1 MAIGRRNVAGECAA
15 DLTGD
20 TAMKT
25 FSRFIGTTVLGGVL
39 FLAPIVV
46 LIMILSKAFDLS
58 RRSLKPL
65 AALIPDN
72 LASGPTASGILAI
85 LLLAVVCF
93 LAGLLAR
100 TMLAQRVVEALERA
114 ILSKLPGYE
123 YLKEAG
129 TSVLGLSESLEHP
142 VVLAEFGGSWRVGVQ
157 TDAGEGFVSVFIPN
171 SPNPMSGGLF
181 LLAKDRVRAADVPL
195 ADAIASLRRCG
206 MGSSPLLAKAFG
218 DHASHVATPQG

>member
-1 MAIGRRNVAGECAA
+1 MSLANILRIGSEA
-15 DLTGD
+15 
-20 TAMKT
+20 AMKMI
-25 FSRFIGTTVLGGVL
+25 SRFIGTTVLDGVL

-46 LIMILSKAFDLS
+46 LFVVVNKAFDIA
-58 RRSLKPL
+58 RRGLKPL
-65 AALIPDN
+65 TTLLPVND
-72 LASGPTASGILAI
+72 ASGSTASAI
-85 LLLAVVCF
+85 LTILMLVLVCF

-100 TMLAQRVVEALERA
+100 TMLAQRVVEALERGV
-114 ILSKLPGYE
+114 LSKLPGYE

-129 TSVLGLSESLEHP
+129 TSVLGVSESAKHP

-218 DHASHVATPQG
+218 NPASHVAKP

>member
-1 MAIGRRNVAGECAA
+1 
-15 DLTGD
+15 L
-20 TAMKT
+20 
-25 FSRFIGTTVLGGVL
+25 RFIGIDILGGVL

-46 LIMILSKAFDLS
+46 LVVILNKAFDLA
-58 RRSLKPL
+58 RRGLKPL
-65 AALIPDN
+65 EALIPDN
-72 LASGPTASGILAI
+72 ATSGPTASAILAI
-85 LLLAVVCF
+85 LMLMVICF

-100 TMLAQRVVEALERA
+100 TILARRVIEALERA

-129 TSVLGLSESLEHP
+129 TSVLGLSEPAEHP
-142 VVLAEFGGSWRVGVQ
+142 VVLADFGGSWRIGVQ
-157 TDAGEGFVSVFIPN
+157 TDAGDGFVAVFIPN

-206 MGSSPLLAKAFG
+206 MGSAPLLAKAFR
-218 DHASHVATPQG
+218 